1 MENINT
7 LKQSFEQQKISLSRY
22 GIDLLC
28 RLILALIQTRCVN
41 LKKVAAA
48 LYGPAKVDSHYR
60 RLQRFFA
67 QHISPEIFATLI
79 LERIAKEGQ
88 HLYLSLDRTH
98 WKLGK
103 THQNI
108 LCLGILFQGVSIPF
122 MYEVLGKAGNS
133 NTDERKRLMKKALKY
148 LKGYSCT
155 LLADREFIGKA
166 WFTFLL
172 KQKNLDFVIRIKSNS
187 WITLKKG
194 QETYV
199 DRLSPGQRRN
209 TTKTYEAI
217 TLYGSLS
224 LNLICHRP
232 QKEEMVYLVTNRS
245 ELEGALKRYGKR
257 WSLETTFGFLKSRGF
272 DLESTHLTDS
282 KRLKM
287 LIGVLTLC
295 LLWGLLVGQVLNQ
308 KKPITCKKHGR
319 KAISL
324 FRLGLDHLHHL
335 INNSQHQFTDFRSS
349 CRLLVSCT

>member
-1 MENINT
+1 MENINI
-7 LKQSFEQQKISLSRY
+7 LKQSLEQQKVSLSRY

-28 RLILALIQTRCVN
+28 RLILALIQTRSVN

-48 LYGPAKVDSHYR
+48 LYGPAQVDSHYR

-67 QHISPEIFATLI
+67 QQISPEIFAALI

-108 LCLGILFQGVSIPF
+108 LGLGLLFQGVSIPF
-122 MYEVLGKAGNS
+122 MYEVLGKAGNA
-133 NTDERKRLMKKALKY
+133 NTDERKRLMKKTLKY

-172 KQKNLDFVIRIKSNS
+172 KQKNMDFVIRIKSNS
-187 WITLKKG
+187 WIRLKNG
-194 QETYV
+194 RETYV
-199 DRLSPGQRRN
+199 DRRSPGQRRN
-209 TTKTYEAI
+209 TTMTYEAI

-232 QKEEMVYLVTNRS
+232 PKEEMVYLVTNHS
-245 ELEGALKRYGKR
+245 GLNGALKRYGKR
-257 WSLETTFGFLKSRGF
+257 WPLETPFGFLKSRDF
-272 DLESTHLTDS
+272 DLESTHLTDP

-295 LLWGLLVGQVLNQ
+295 LLWGLRVGEVLNQ
-308 KKPITCKKHGR
+308 KNQPHVRNTD
-319 KAISL
+319 A
-324 FRLGLDHLHHL
+324 RLSAYFDWA
-335 INNSQHQFTDFRSS
+335 
-349 CRLLVSCT
+349 